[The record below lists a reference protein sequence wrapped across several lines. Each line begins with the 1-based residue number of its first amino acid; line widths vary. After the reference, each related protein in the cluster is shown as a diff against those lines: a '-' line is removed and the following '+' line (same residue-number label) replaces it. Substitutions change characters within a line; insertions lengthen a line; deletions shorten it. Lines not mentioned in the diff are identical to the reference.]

1 MFDVIFIIIC
11 AGLIVDEIAGE
22 SSGRATGGPL
32 RSASGWVRAFEKNL
46 FSLSQQKMKA
56 GKKEKLASN
65 SLHCAPCTLHLV
77 FSGAEQGRLS
87 FRNAV
92 SVIEKIRSQ
101 IRLTVADIETPKYP
115 EKSTKPVIVSATP
128 CPKPAA
134 VWHILL
140 HPLVKK

>member
-1 MFDVIFIIIC
+1 MIGIIFVIIC
-11 AGLIVDEIAGE
+11 AGLIFKELAGE

-46 FSLSQQKMKA
+46 FSLSQQKMKR

-77 FSGAEQGRLS
+77 FSGAEQGRLG
-87 FRNAV
+87 FRHTVAII
-92 SVIEKIRSQ
+92 SKIRSR
-101 IRLTVADIETPKYP
+101 IRHTAADIETPENP
-115 EKSTKPVIVSATP
+115 EKSTEGVIVSDTP

-134 VWHILL
+134 VWHILR